1 MRMRL
6 LVLVVLLA
14 PAPPAWTA
22 EDSSPAAAALPSPPS
37 GRWERV
43 LEERFDALQFSSAAW
58 RPEDPAE
65 FTAELPED
73 AKPLADDGA
82 SFRGSQGSFTAPP
95 AFRVSAPFGAGGA
108 LTLEAYS
115 RQSKDLGEMVH
126 VVDDPSAPGNR
137 VLRLASPEHTDG
149 VLVRTSQPLGARY
162 QVCAR
167 VGHIDFGTGDGD
179 NGYDGDEDAGPWVS
193 GSAVGENGC
202 YFGAIYRARPAPHN
216 NLLAH
221 RLRLAFIDSD
231 NNLEGWSQIWV
242 PGRNFFVPSG
252 WHPVVLGAVVG
263 HEAADAQSGP
273 PFMTH
278 AADGWNT
285 PGRILAADGYGDGR
299 WYDVCFARFDGA
311 MAMSVDGEFRYGGRR
326 AYVAALPDADTR
338 LPGFDGPH
346 YWLSGDPHIN
356 YYEGAVLIDDVRIS
370 VWRDAP

>member
-1 MRMRL
+1 
-6 LVLVVLLA
+6 
-14 PAPPAWTA
+14 
-22 EDSSPAAAALPSPPS
+22 SSRSRRPSP
-37 GRWERV
+37 
-43 LEERFDALQFSSAAW
+43 
-58 RPEDPAE
+58 
-65 FTAELPED
+65 
-73 AKPLADDGA
+73 
-82 SFRGSQGSFTAPP
+82 
-95 AFRVSAPFGAGGA
+95 
-108 LTLEAYS
+108 S
-115 RQSKDLGEMVH
+115 RQRGRATPQRRGKAASR
-126 VVDDPSAPGNR
+126 PASSWARRTPPGKEFPGSSSHPHER
-137 VLRLASPEHTDG
+137 PGDF
-149 VLVRTSQPLGARY
+149 
-162 QVCAR
+162 AR

-179 NGYDGDEDAGPWVS
+179 NGYDGDEDAGPWAP

-231 NNLEGWSQIWV
+231 KNLEGWSQIWV

-263 HEAADAQSGP
+263 REAADAQSGP

-278 AADGWNT
+278 AADGWNA
-285 PGRILAADGYGDGR
+285 PGRMLAADGYGDGR

-311 MAMSVDGEFRYGGRR
+311 MAMSIDGEFRYGGRR
-326 AYVAALPDADTR
+326 AYVAALPDAGAR

-346 YWLSGDPHIN
+346 YWLAGDPHIN